1 MRTVRR
7 LLVVL
12 AVAASLCAVVWVPA
26 LAGPLRPPTGLSGR
40 ADSDTQVSLS
50 WNAAGGATGYQVL
63 RGARSGGPYA
73 LVKTTTALS
82 YSDGGLVPATTYYY
96 VVRSTSGSR
105 TSQPS
110 AQVAVTTLFAP
121 PANARASAD
130 LDRVDLTW
138 NAVAGVLRY
147 DIVRSASDGTNL
159 AVVGS
164 TTQTSYTDTTV
175 APATGYAYWIRGV
188 WTGSTSDSS
197 PLTVFT
203 GRRTTTTLSA
213 SPTPSEDQQW
223 VMLSATVRPA
233 DATVSSYGGEVV
245 FYSGSTWLGVASV
258 DYRGVADR
266 MTLVPSGDL
275 RAEYRGDTSV
285 PLGSST
291 SDPVPHTVVPAATMR
306 IATGD
311 VDGDGDADV
320 AVTVRDGVDL
330 FLQAGGELADPVLV
344 PVQGGGDLRTGD
356 VALADVDRDG
366 RDDLVVAGL
375 EVVAVYHSGPGGA
388 FGDPVVVETATRQQ
402 VEVGDVTGDGRPDIV
417 TRDPNWTLYVDAQTA
432 DGAFVQLSKL
442 EVPTGYM
449 RGVNSIAVGDVTGDG
464 RDDIVAAVDGNI
476 PGSRLQVY
484 EQTATGGLADPV
496 TYAAYNIPE
505 PLALADLNGDR
516 LLDVTLVHGGWGT
529 FTVLLQRP
537 DGRLGA
543 HHGYDLPGYPTH
555 LDFSGLADQPRRIG
569 SRVPCHHRVIC
580 MSCARP
586 GNSRHAKQPVPIRG
600 SQAGHC
606 RVTQESAGAALAA
619 ALLDDSLRRLE
630 GAGAVCELLEIPAAT
645 GSGGT

>member
-7 LLVVL
+7 LLVVI

-63 RGARSGGPYA
+63 RGAHSGGPYA

-96 VVRSTSGSR
+96 VLRSTSGSR

-110 AQVAVTTLFAP
+110 AQVAVTTLFTP

-138 NAVAGVLRY
+138 DAVAGVLRY
-147 DIVRSASDGTNL
+147 EIVRSASDGTNL

-245 FYSGSTWLGVASV
+245 FYAGSTWLGVASV

-291 SDPVPHTVVPAATMR
+291 SDPVPHTVVPAANPPVSFGPYR
-306 IATGD
+306 AY
-311 VDGDGDADV
+311 
-320 AVTVRDGVDL
+320 
-330 FLQAGGELADPVLV
+330 PVLV

-402 VEVGDVTGDGRPDIV
+402 V
-417 TRDPNWTLYVDAQTA
+417 
-432 DGAFVQLSKL
+432 
-442 EVPTGYM
+442 
-449 RGVNSIAVGDVTGDG
+449 
-464 RDDIVAAVDGNI
+464 
-476 PGSRLQVY
+476 
-484 EQTATGGLADPV
+484 
-496 TYAAYNIPE
+496 
-505 PLALADLNGDR
+505 
-516 LLDVTLVHGGWGT
+516 
-529 FTVLLQRP
+529 
-537 DGRLGA
+537 
-543 HHGYDLPGYPTH
+543 
-555 LDFSGLADQPRRIG
+555 
-569 SRVPCHHRVIC
+569 
-580 MSCARP
+580 
-586 GNSRHAKQPVPIRG
+586 
-600 SQAGHC
+600 
-606 RVTQESAGAALAA
+606 
-619 ALLDDSLRRLE
+619 
-630 GAGAVCELLEIPAAT
+630 
-645 GSGGT
+645 

>member
-1 MRTVRR
+1 MRAVRR

-12 AVAASLCAVVWVPA
+12 TVAAGLCAVVWVPA

-50 WNAAGGATGYQVL
+50 WNAAAGATGYQVL
-63 RGARSGGPYA
+63 RGAESGGPYA

-82 YSDGGLVPATTYYY
+82 YSDGGLAPATTYYY
-96 VVRSTSGSR
+96 VVRSTSGGR

-110 AQVAVTTLFAP
+110 AQVSVTTLFTP

-130 LDRVDLTW
+130 LDRVDL
-138 NAVAGVLRY
+138 
-147 DIVRSASDGTNL
+147 
-159 AVVGS
+159 
-164 TTQTSYTDTTV
+164 
-175 APATGYAYWIRGV
+175 TGYAYWIRGV

-213 SPTPSEDQQW
+213 SPAPSEDQQW

-233 DATVSSYGGEVV
+233 DTTVSSYGGEVV

-291 SDPVPHTVVPAATMR
+291 SDPVPHTVVPAANPPVSFGPYRAYHYGLDSWPVAAAVADVTGDGRADALMTTQVFGSGSGDDFRLWVFAQQADGSLAPPKILTTHGAPAATMR

-356 VALADVDRDG
+356 VAHADVDRDG
-366 RDDLVVAGL
+366 RDDLVAAGL
-375 EVVAVYHSGPGGA
+375 EGVAVDHSGPGGA
-388 FGDPVVVETATRQQ
+388 FGDPVVVETAPRQQ

-555 LDFSGLADQPRRIG
+555 LDFSGLAVGDVTGDGRPDVVTADYINGLVVVPR
-569 SRVPCHHRVIC
+569 
-580 MSCARP
+580 
-586 GNSRHAKQPVPIRG
+586 
-600 SQAGHC
+600 
-606 RVTQESAGAALAA
+606 T
-619 ALLDDSLRRLE
+619 
-630 GAGAVCELLEIPAAT
+630 
-645 GSGGT
+645 

>member
-7 LLVVL
+7 LLVVI

-50 WNAAGGATGYQVL
+50 WNAAGGATAYQVL
-63 RGARSGGPYA
+63 RGAHSGGPYA

-82 YSDGGLVPATTYYY
+82 YSDGGLVA
-96 VVRSTSGSR
+96 
-105 TSQPS
+105 
-110 AQVAVTTLFAP
+110 ATTLFTP

-138 NAVAGVLRY
+138 DAVAGVLRY
-147 DIVRSASDGTNL
+147 EIVRSASDGTNL

-291 SDPVPHTVVPAATMR
+291 SDPVPHTVVPAANPPVSFGPYRAYHYGLDSWPVAAAVADVTGDGRADALMTTQVIGSGSGDDFRLWVFAQQADGSLAPPKILTTHGAPAATMR

-311 VDGDGDADV
+311 VDGDGD
-320 AVTVRDGVDL
+320 
-330 FLQAGGELADPVLV
+330 
-344 PVQGGGDLRTGD
+344 
-356 VALADVDRDG
+356 
-366 RDDLVVAGL
+366 
-375 EVVAVYHSGPGGA
+375 
-388 FGDPVVVETATRQQ
+388 
-402 VEVGDVTGDGRPDIV
+402 
-417 TRDPNWTLYVDAQTA
+417 
-432 DGAFVQLSKL
+432 
-442 EVPTGYM
+442 
-449 RGVNSIAVGDVTGDG
+449 
-464 RDDIVAAVDGNI
+464 
-476 PGSRLQVY
+476 
-484 EQTATGGLADPV
+484 
-496 TYAAYNIPE
+496 
-505 PLALADLNGDR
+505 
-516 LLDVTLVHGGWGT
+516 
-529 FTVLLQRP
+529 
-537 DGRLGA
+537 
-543 HHGYDLPGYPTH
+543 
-555 LDFSGLADQPRRIG
+555 
-569 SRVPCHHRVIC
+569 
-580 MSCARP
+580 
-586 GNSRHAKQPVPIRG
+586 
-600 SQAGHC
+600 
-606 RVTQESAGAALAA
+606 
-619 ALLDDSLRRLE
+619 
-630 GAGAVCELLEIPAAT
+630 
-645 GSGGT
+645 

>member
-7 LLVVL
+7 LLVVI

-63 RGARSGGPYA
+63 RGAHSGGPYA

-96 VVRSTSGSR
+96 VLRSTSGSR

-110 AQVAVTTLFAP
+110 AQVAVTTLFTP
-121 PANARASAD
+121 PAN
-130 LDRVDLTW
+130 
-138 NAVAGVLRY
+138 
-147 DIVRSASDGTNL
+147 
-159 AVVGS
+159 
-164 TTQTSYTDTTV
+164 
-175 APATGYAYWIRGV
+175 
-188 WTGSTSDSS
+188 
-197 PLTVFT
+197 
-203 GRRTTTTLSA
+203 
-213 SPTPSEDQQW
+213 
-223 VMLSATVRPA
+223 
-233 DATVSSYGGEVV
+233 ATVSSYGGEVV

-266 MTLVPSGDL
+266 MTLVPSGDP

-291 SDPVPHTVVPAATMR
+291 SDPVPHTVVPAANPPVSFGPYRAYRYGLDSWPVAAAVADVTGDGRADALMTTQVFGSGSTDDFRLWVFAQQADGSLAPPKILATHGAPAATMR

-356 VALADVDRDG
+356 VVLADVDRDG

-543 HHGYDLPGYPTH
+543 HHGYDLPGSPTH
-555 LDFSGLADQPRRIG
+555 LDFRGLAVGDVTGDGRHDVVTTDYINGLVVVPR
-569 SRVPCHHRVIC
+569 
-580 MSCARP
+580 
-586 GNSRHAKQPVPIRG
+586 
-600 SQAGHC
+600 
-606 RVTQESAGAALAA
+606 T
-619 ALLDDSLRRLE
+619 
-630 GAGAVCELLEIPAAT
+630 
-645 GSGGT
+645 

>member
-1 MRTVRR
+1 MT
-7 LLVVL
+7 
-12 AVAASLCAVVWVPA
+12 
-26 LAGPLRPPTGLSGR
+26 
-40 ADSDTQVSLS
+40 TQVF
-50 WNAAGGATGYQVL
+50 G
-63 RGARSGGPYA
+63 
-73 LVKTTTALS
+73 
-82 YSDGGLVPATTYYY
+82 
-96 VVRSTSGSR
+96 SGSGDDFR
-105 TSQPS
+105 LWVF
-110 AQVAVTTLFAP
+110 AQQADGSLAP
-121 PANARASAD
+121 PKI
-130 LDRVDLTW
+130 LTTHG
-138 NAVAGVLRY
+138 A
-147 DIVRSASDGTNL
+147 
-159 AVVGS
+159 
-164 TTQTSYTDTTV
+164 
-175 APATGYAYWIRGV
+175 
-188 WTGSTSDSS
+188 
-197 PLTVFT
+197 
-203 GRRTTTTLSA
+203 
-213 SPTPSEDQQW
+213 
-223 VMLSATVRPA
+223 
-233 DATVSSYGGEVV
+233 
-245 FYSGSTWLGVASV
+245 
-258 DYRGVADR
+258 
-266 MTLVPSGDL
+266 
-275 RAEYRGDTSV
+275 
-285 PLGSST
+285 
-291 SDPVPHTVVPAATMR
+291 PAATMR

-516 LLDVTLVHGGWGT
+516 
-529 FTVLLQRP
+529 
-537 DGRLGA
+537 
-543 HHGYDLPGYPTH
+543 
-555 LDFSGLADQPRRIG
+555 
-569 SRVPCHHRVIC
+569 
-580 MSCARP
+580 
-586 GNSRHAKQPVPIRG
+586 G

-645 GSGGT
+645 GSGGTRGVFLNALHPK

>member
-138 NAVAGVLRY
+138 DAVAGVLRY
-147 DIVRSASDGTNL
+147 DIVRSA
-159 AVVGS
+159 
-164 TTQTSYTDTTV
+164 
-175 APATGYAYWIRGV
+175 
-188 WTGSTSDSS
+188 SDSS

-245 FYSGSTWLGVASV
+245 FYSGGTWLGVASV

-291 SDPVPHTVVPAATMR
+291 SDPVPHTVVPAANPPVSFGPYRAYHYGLDSWPVAAAVADVTGDGRADALMTTQVFDSGSGDDFRLWVFAQQADGSLAPPKILATHGAPAATMS

-330 FLQAGGELADPVLV
+330 FLQAGGGLADPVLV

-356 VALADVDRDG
+356 VALADVDRDC

-375 EVVAVYHSGPGGA
+375 EVVAVYHSGPGGT

-417 TRDPNWTLYVDAQTA
+417 TRDRNWTLYVDAQTA
-432 DGAFVQLSKL
+432 DGAFVQQSQL

-484 EQTATGGLADPV
+484 EPTATGGLADPV

-505 PLALADLNGDR
+505 PLALADLNGDG

-555 LDFSGLADQPRRIG
+555 LDFSGLAVGDVTGDGRPDVVTADYINGLVVVPRTCPAGLGRLHACPPPVTMSGCRI
-569 SRVPCHHRVIC
+569 
-580 MSCARP
+580 
-586 GNSRHAKQPVPIRG
+586 
-600 SQAGHC
+600 
-606 RVTQESAGAALAA
+606 
-619 ALLDDSLRRLE
+619 
-630 GAGAVCELLEIPAAT
+630 
-645 GSGGT
+645 